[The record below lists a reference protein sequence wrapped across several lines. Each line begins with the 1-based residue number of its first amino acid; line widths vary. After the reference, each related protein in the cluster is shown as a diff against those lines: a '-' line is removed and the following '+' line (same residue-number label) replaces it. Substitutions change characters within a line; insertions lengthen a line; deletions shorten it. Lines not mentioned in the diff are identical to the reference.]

1 MALIIWMVIG
11 TLCGWLTSEIM
22 HGPDAE
28 FLNDI
33 LFGVI
38 GALAGGV
45 IASALFN
52 VQSISA
58 ISLIPLLA
66 AFVGAMLIIM
76 LARAVRGGRDIV

>member
-1 MALIIWMVIG
+1 MWMVVG
-11 TLCGWLTSEIM
+11 LLSGWLTGEVL
-22 HGPDAE
+22 HVPDAD

-45 IASALFN
+45 LASALFS

-58 ISLIPLLA
+58 VNLMPLLA

-76 LARAVRGGRDIV
+76 LARALRGVVTWP